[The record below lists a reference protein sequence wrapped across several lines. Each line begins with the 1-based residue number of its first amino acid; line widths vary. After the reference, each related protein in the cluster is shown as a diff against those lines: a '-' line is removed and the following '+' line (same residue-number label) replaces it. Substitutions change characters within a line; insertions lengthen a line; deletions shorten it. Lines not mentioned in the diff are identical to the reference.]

1 MLALHFKDGDFWSS
15 YVDIFILS
23 RRIVVLQNRDVCG
36 IYKLSDNFIVVCGL
50 LTLFCAV
57 FLIILLVRCGF
68 EVLRYPPPPFLK
80 VNFEHHYMQR
90 VFGPDSLQTSR
101 YKTREL

>member
-1 MLALHFKDGDFWSS
+1 MLALHFKDGDFWRS

-23 RRIVVLQNRDVCG
+23 CRIVVLQNQDVCG

-68 EVLRYPPPPFLK
+68 EVPPTP
-80 VNFEHHYMQR
+80 
-90 VFGPDSLQTSR
+90 S
-101 YKTREL
+101 